1 MVNFYFKYVAPG
13 VSLINSGKGKL
24 YFEQKVKQ
32 KLYQFM
38 GSVFE
43 KMAKEYILGNVGT
56 KKVPC
61 FLTDVVEYQNSIKA
75 GKEIKTVEIDLLGLD
90 GKKYVLAGECKFK
103 SEKLDK
109 EDLENFQEKL
119 NYLPASN
126 LKTMLFSLSGFTDY
140 VIENSKNM
148 ALVTLEKMY

>member
-1 MVNFYFKYVAPG
+1 MIG
-13 VSLINSGKGKL
+13 IL
-24 YFEQKVKQ
+24 Y
-32 KLYQFM
+32 LLL
-38 GSVFE
+38 VF
-43 KMAKEYILGNVGT
+43 ILN
-56 KKVPC
+56 
-61 FLTDVVEYQNSIKA
+61 L
-75 GKEIKTVEIDLLGLD
+75 EIEIILVLQLLGLD